1 MPLIKNLILFV
12 KERLF
17 ILPLAALDGAI
28 GWLLFHW
35 SIPVA
40 MGVGLG
46 VFFGYVVAEKL
57 FKRGGVDV
65 MLTPIFLAFLLAFVA
80 AWLTGSTLTGKQ
92 AVFLLIQVMSTLVF
106 GLLVFLLLG
115 KMHDKL
121 LRKWKELAQ
130 WFTRHRQR

>member
-12 KERLF
+12 KEGLF
-17 ILPLAALDGAI
+17 ILPLAALDGVI
-28 GWLLFHW
+28 GRLLFHW

-46 VFFGYVVAEKL
+46 IFFGYVVAERI

-65 MLTPIFLAFLLAFVA
+65 IFTPLFLAFLLALVA

-92 AVFLLIQVMSTLVF
+92 AVLLLTQVMSALVL
-106 GLLVFLLLG
+106 GLLAFLLLG

>member
-17 ILPLAALDGAI
+17 ILPLAALDGVI
-28 GWLLFHW
+28 GRLLFHW

-46 VFFGYVVAEKL
+46 IFFGYVVAERI

-65 MLTPIFLAFLLAFVA
+65 IFTPIFLAFLLALVA
-80 AWLTGSTLTGKQ
+80 AWLTGSPLTGKQ
-92 AVFLLIQVMSTLVF
+92 AVLLLIQVMSALVV
-106 GLLVFLLLG
+106 GLLIFLQLG